1 MTNHTTELLI
11 VPHVTKPGRTI
22 KVEEKPI
29 NNYNLHKVLRIVS
42 RTMIGALESQS
53 NNAKAELVRREILMF
68 RKALAAVK
76 SAWESAKK
84 HSNGPS
90 ASHEWNYK
98 ILIIHGTEVQKCKNM
113 KIQFLVLEL
122 HRLASIILDAD
133 SAGFSSEVAQ
143 GTLNDI
149 EDQLNILTEEMT
161 KWLGDG
167 TALDK
172 TGENIPVFKMMGDLV
187 PSVDLDF
194 ADRSEPSADSPL
206 LGNAPD
212 VPDLPVNGD

>member
-1 MTNHTTELLI
+1 MANHTTELMI
-11 VPHVTKPGRTI
+11 VPAKTNPGRTI
-22 KVEEKPI
+22 EVEEKPI
-29 NNYNLHKVLRIVS
+29 NNYNLHKVLRIVA

-68 RKALAAVK
+68 RKAVAAIEQ
-76 SAWESAKK
+76 AWASAKE
-84 HSNGPS
+84 HANGPS

-98 ILIIHGTEVQKCKNM
+98 ILIIHGREVQKCKNM

-133 SAGFSSEVAQ
+133 SAGFSSEVAL
-143 GTLNDI
+143 GSMNDI
-149 EDQLNILTEEMT
+149 DDQIAILNYELS

-194 ADRSEPSADSPL
+194 ADRSEPSADSPE

-212 VPDLPVNGD
+212 VPDLPVTGD